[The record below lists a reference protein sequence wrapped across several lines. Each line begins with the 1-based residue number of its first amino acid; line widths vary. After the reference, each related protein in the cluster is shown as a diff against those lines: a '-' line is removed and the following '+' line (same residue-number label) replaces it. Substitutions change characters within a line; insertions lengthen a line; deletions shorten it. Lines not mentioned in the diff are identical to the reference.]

1 MSKETV
7 EVSEGLQRK
16 LTAAGVLKLTDLQ
29 SGEVRARFA
38 TILLAPHEAEELVA
52 ALHDV
57 GVTAWVLPVAG
68 SPMAVDVQQ
77 LGAMLVEVMGGLA
90 LVMQQLTAMAE
101 AMWGGDRSLQQPPK
115 EKE

>member
-1 MSKETV
+1 MSKETA
-7 EVSEGLQRK
+7 EISEGLQRK

-38 TILLAPHEAEELVA
+38 TILLAPHEAEELITL
-52 ALHDV
+52 LHDV

-68 SPMAVDVQQ
+68 SPLAVDVQQ
-77 LGAMLVEVMGGLA
+77 LGAMLVEAMGGLT

-101 AMWGGDRSLQQPPK
+101 VMWGGGRPLQQPPK
-115 EKE
+115 EE